1 MVFTLYL
8 IVGLLTTYL
17 SIITPET
24 HLKLA
29 YIGII
34 SYSSYQIG
42 LIVSKSFFEA
52 QAEAVYQ
59 QMIMHAQQQQS
70 QQKVDED

>member
-8 IVGLLTTYL
+8 IVGLITTAL
-17 SIITPET
+17 SVITPEM
-24 HLKLA
+24 HLQLA
-29 YIGII
+29 YIGVI

-59 QMIMHAQQQQS
+59 QMIMHARQQQS
-70 QQKVDED
+70 QQEVDED